1 MKIEAILST
10 HVHADHRSGERELAA
25 RTGAPIYYHRSAE
38 LAFPFT
44 PLDDGTEVSLGNVV
58 IRALHTPGHTP
69 ESMSF
74 LVSDRTRSNE
84 PWFVLTGDTLF
95 VGDIGRPDLGGPNAA
110 GALFTSLHEKLLAL
124 PDYIELYPA
133 HISGSPCGRAM
144 SGKPS
149 STIGFER
156 RHNEAL
162 LETDRD
168 LFVEGIA
175 GFVQAT
181 PAHFAETIAANRQGG
196 RRAPAP

>member
-25 RTGAPIYYHRSAE
+25 RTGAPIYYHRSAQ
-38 LAFPFT
+38 LQFPFT
-44 PLDDGTEVSLGNVV
+44 PLDDGAEVSLGNVV

-69 ESMSF
+69 ESTSF
-74 LVSDRTRSNE
+74 VVRDLTRSNE

-95 VGDIGRPDLGGPNAA
+95 VGDIGRPDLGGPAA
-110 GALFTSLHEKLLAL
+110 ASDLFTSLHDKLLAL
-124 PDYIELYPA
+124 PDDVEVYPA

-156 RHNEAL
+156 RNNGAL
-162 LETDRD
+162 VETNRE
-168 LFVEGIA
+168 LFVEALRGFSAAKPPGWLEMIA
-175 GFVQAT
+175 T
-181 PAHFAETIAANRQGG
+181 NRRG
-196 RRAPAP
+196 

>member
-1 MKIEAILST
+1 
-10 HVHADHRSGERELAA
+10 LAA

-38 LAFPFT
+38 LQFPFA
-44 PLDDGTEVSLGNVV
+44 PLDDGAEVSLGNVV

-69 ESMSF
+69 ESTSY
-74 LVSDRTRSNE
+74 LVSDVTRSDE

-110 GALFTSLHEKLLAL
+110 DDLFTSLYDKLLAL
-124 PDYIELYPA
+124 PDYVEVYPA

-156 RHNEAL
+156 RHNGALGETNRDAFVEAL
-162 LETDRD
+162 RGFLPAKPPGWAEM
-168 LFVEGIA
+168 IA
-175 GFVQAT
+175 T
-181 PAHFAETIAANRQGG
+181 NRRGTH
-196 RRAPAP
+196 